1 LKLKDNIIDRWNSF
15 AGTAAARRLS
25 VWLRRVLMLGILGV
39 IAWNLYDIGPIE
51 VLRSLP
57 TKPIFYVLFVIIYLT
72 LPLTEILIYGQ
83 VWNFRKR
90 DGFRA
95 FLTKK
100 VYNSEVVDYSGEFY
114 LYLWAKKGMNL
125 KGKAVLKN
133 IRDVNIM
140 SVLVSYTMALSLVG
154 YLIYTDALDLSGWFG
169 GVQGFH
175 VVGGVLVVILLGAL
189 LVQFRRYFFA
199 LPRIIAMKV
208 FGLYST
214 RFLVHHGLLVL
225 QWMVV
230 IQGAPL
236 SIWLTYLAVFIVV
249 NRLPFLPSKDLLFAW
264 AGIELSRYLGVGVA
278 EVAGMLLV
286 YSALN
291 KVTNFTL
298 FTLFSY
304 FGKDPRYDPGPD
316 DLSNGADDEDSDD
329 VAYEGVRRTDT
340 RDTAGF
346 GSEVKISS

>member
-1 LKLKDNIIDRWNSF
+1 
-15 AGTAAARRLS
+15 
-25 VWLRRVLMLGILGV
+25 MLGILGV
-39 IAWNLYDIGPIE
+39 IAWNLYEIGPME

-57 TKPIFYVLFVIIYLT
+57 TQPLFYVLFVLIYLT
-72 LPLTEILIYGQ
+72 LPVTEILIYGQ

-125 KGKAVLKN
+125 KGKTVLKN
-133 IRDVNIM
+133 IRDVNIV
-140 SVLVSYTMALSLVG
+140 SVLVSYAMALALVG
-154 YLIYTDALDLSGWFG
+154 YLIFTDALDLSSWFG
-169 GVQGFH
+169 GVQGVH
-175 VVGGVLVVILLGAL
+175 IAGGAL
-189 LVQFRRYFFA
+189 VLILIGALVVQFRRYLFA
-199 LPRIIAMKV
+199 LPRITALKV

-214 RFLVHHGLLVL
+214 RFVVHHGLIVL

-291 KVTNFTL
+291 KVTNFSL
-298 FTLFSY
+298 FSLLSY
-304 FGKDPRYDPGPD
+304 FGKDPRYESDSDESGAVTYE
-316 DLSNGADDEDSDD
+316 GADTDEADVDSEADLEANKSGTDSDERLAQKD
-329 VAYEGVRRTDT
+329 
-340 RDTAGF
+340 
-346 GSEVKISS
+346 